1 MQCDMASMFMNVY
14 SCKSEVYI
22 YDRLLVLS
30 LLVCLVFSVTLLP
43 RSVLSVWVVLLYDV
57 NDPVAVTTC
66 LY

>member
-1 MQCDMASMFMNVY
+1 MASMFMNVY

-22 YDRLLVLS
+22 YDRLLVLL
-30 LLVCLVFSVTLLP
+30 LLVCLVCDAFA